1 MPFTCEVAGSV
12 WPDVAWSLTLLA
24 PNLAPGDIVSR
35 VNVRTAAAN
44 FDSESRSSN
53 LQARGRERIWRSG
66 CMVSCRW
73 PFGVDAE
80 HREARQDYR
89 PTPVVAVIGERDP
102 GLAVPQ
108 PVAEGRTQVPD

>member
-1 MPFTCEVAGSV
+1 MPLTCDGAGSL
-12 WPDVAWSLTLLA
+12 WPDVAWRLTLLA

-35 VNVRTAAAN
+35 VNVRTVAAN

-73 PFGVDAE
+73 RFG
-80 HREARQDYR
+80 
-89 PTPVVAVIGERDP
+89 
-102 GLAVPQ
+102 
-108 PVAEGRTQVPD
+108 GRCRAS